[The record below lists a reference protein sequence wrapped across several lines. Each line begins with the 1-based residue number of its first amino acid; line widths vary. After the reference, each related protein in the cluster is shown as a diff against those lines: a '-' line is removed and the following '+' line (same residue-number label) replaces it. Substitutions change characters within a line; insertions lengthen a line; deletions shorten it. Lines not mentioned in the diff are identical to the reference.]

1 MVLEPLDRIWFSA
14 PATALRRAT
23 AQAADLL
30 APTWCVGCRSP
41 GTDLCPD
48 CRDDLQLLT
57 RYPYRAEDPAEALPL
72 LPGLSVLPVVS
83 AGEYSSLVADAVLTF
98 KDHERVRLGR
108 VSRSGTGPGGPD
120 CSEASAQVRRSC
132 WCGRRRR
139 RAHSWPAADIRWG
152 SCFIQLRL
160 PAGIAP
166 AGHLVRH
173 RLAVNDVM
181 AVDHG
186 QKTRSKRARRRTRN
200 RFSLVPGAEPMLRDA
215 EVMLVDDVLTT
226 GATLGRLYQCLSQ
239 AGAQVSAAAVLAATP
254 R

>member
-72 LPGLSVLPVVS
+72 LPSLSVLPVVS

-108 VSRSGTGPGGPD
+108 VLAPALARAVRTAAELCTGEEILLVWPPSPPRSQL
-120 CSEASAQVRRSC
+120 AR
-132 WCGRRRR
+132 GR
-139 RAHSWPAADIRWG
+139 HPLG
-152 SCFIQLRL
+152 ELLHQLRL

-173 RLAVNDVM
+173 RLAVNDVV
-181 AVDHG
+181 AVDRG
-186 QKTRSKRARRRTRN
+186 QKTRSKGARRRTRN

-239 AGAQVSAAAVLAATP
+239 AGVQVSAAAVLAATP